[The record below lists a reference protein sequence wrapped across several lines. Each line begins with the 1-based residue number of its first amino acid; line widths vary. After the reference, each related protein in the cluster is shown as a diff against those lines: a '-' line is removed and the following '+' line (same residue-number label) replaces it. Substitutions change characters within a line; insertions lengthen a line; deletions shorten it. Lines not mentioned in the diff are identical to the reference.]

1 MQTVIYASQVFRRW
15 ISFLRDIRAY
25 LPNLSWWIPRDC
37 LLRILSMFWL
47 HCSRKRMQTFKLNLF
62 FFVWEIF
69 NILYFFSGAY
79 LGPGNQSFARLL
91 IAFLHFFKFE
101 YMLFNILWI
110 KYLYLKKMHN
120 LWLQHFNFGCK
131 HSIFLFKIISKMQDL
146 FLEILDF
153 N

>member
-1 MQTVIYASQVFRRW
+1 MNFILKGYQSVFTQF
-15 ISFLRDIRAY
+15 ILM
-25 LPNLSWWIPRDC
+25 NTSW
-37 LLRILSMFWL
+37 LLA
-47 HCSRKRMQTFKLNLF
+47 QNFKYVLITLQQKKNTDLQIKF

-91 IAFLHFFKFE
+91 IVFLHFFKFE

-131 HSIFLFKIISKMQDL
+131 HSIFCLKSFQKCKICFWKFLISTKTVICAANAKL
-146 FLEILDF
+146 WI
-153 N
+153 